1 VKRSKPLSREEKLVL
16 GLWGVMPVDRT
27 GMMSHCLYNADHEHP
42 VPDVGDPITLEECIN
57 QRCEELKQ
65 LDNIILTWSG
75 GIDSTL
81 AFYAMKANGIPFKC
95 TVDENSQREYPKLYQ
110 EIINGQHEGVTAI
123 DLDEALTNER
133 KTITNYVTGELG
145 DQMCGSDKL
154 LDMPHLPTR
163 TKLATKYYKPCQFGE
178 YYAVIEHILDRD
190 DLTVAEFTW
199 AINFLFKFTDVR
211 KRCTKFFKL
220 EESQTHHFFNTVSFQ
235 RWALQNYTQNVHFEQ
250 ITQYKESFKK
260 YILDQSGDT
269 DYYTRKVKRGS
280 LGNIYRITGYQ

>member
-1 VKRSKPLSREEKLVL
+1 
-16 GLWGVMPVDRT
+16 MPVDRT
-27 GMMSHCLYNADHEHP
+27 GLMSHCLYNADHDHP
-42 VPDVGDPITLEECIN
+42 IPDVGDSITLEECIN
-57 QRCEELKQ
+57 QRCEELKH

-81 AFYAMKANGIPFKC
+81 AFYALKAHDILFKC

-110 EIINGQHEGVTAI
+110 EIVNGQHEGVTAI
-123 DLDEALTNER
+123 DLCEALTGDH
-133 KTITNYVTGELG
+133 KSATNYVTGELG

-154 LDMPHLPTR
+154 LDMPYLPNR
-163 TKLATKYYKPCQFGE
+163 KRLATTYYKPCAMGE
-178 YYAVIEHILDRD
+178 YYAVIEHVLDRD

-199 AINFLFKFTDVR
+199 AMNFFFKFTDVR

-220 EESQTHHFFNTVSFQ
+220 EEGQTHHFFNSVNFQ

-250 ITQYKESFKK
+250 ITQYKEPFKK

-269 DYYTRKVKRGS
+269 DYYTRKVKKGS
-280 LGNIYRITGYQ
+280 LGNIYRSFDV